1 MILPYRLK
9 SYSLKL
15 LFAVLFLNLIGLLV
29 IRSATNQDPS
39 YVGRELMGSA
49 LGIAFMLVL
58 SLVPYQKILK
68 YAVGIFTACCGLLV
82 MVNFYGRFV
91 GGARR
96 WIVLPGI
103 GQLQPSEF
111 AKIGILV
118 FFSWLLERN
127 EERINQFRFLLVYLG
142 FAAIPVFLIVSEPD
156 LSSTIVVVV
165 CIAAMLYVAGIS
177 YRWIGLALAVALPLA
192 AVFLLLLQH
201 GMIPFLKA
209 YQARRILAFL
219 NRSQFAD
226 DNLQQDNSIMA
237 IGSGQLFGKGL
248 NNNTLASVKNGNFLS
263 EEQTDF
269 IFAVIGEELGFVGCL
284 AVLVLF
290 SLVVFECFS
299 IAGRARELG
308 GKVLC
313 SGMGVLV
320 AFQGFCN
327 IAVATGLLPNTG
339 LTLPFISYGVSSLLS
354 FYIGTGLVLNV
365 GLQQI
370 PDAASRETGFGGRS
384 PSALAGAGRF
394 RVGKNEEEYI

>member
-1 MILPYRLK
+1 MLPYRWK

-15 LFAVLFLNLIGLLV
+15 LFAVLLLNLTGLLV
-29 IRSATNQDPS
+29 IRSATNQDPL
-39 YVGRELMGSA
+39 YVGRELMGTA
-49 LGIAFMLVL
+49 AGIALMLAL
-58 SLVPYQKILK
+58 SVFPYQKIMK
-68 YAVGIFTACCGLLV
+68 AAVGIFIACLVLLV
-82 MVNFYGRFV
+82 LVNIYGRFV

-96 WIVLPGI
+96 WIVLPVI

-111 AKIGILV
+111 AKVGIMI
-118 FFSWLLERN
+118 FFSWLLDRN
-127 EERINQFRFLLVYLG
+127 EERINQVRFLAVYLS
-142 FAAIPVFLIVSEPD
+142 FAFLPVFLIASEPD
-156 LSSTIVVVV
+156 LSSTIVVIV
-165 CIAAMLYVAGIS
+165 CIAAMLYVSGLS
-177 YRWIGLALAVALPLA
+177 YKWIGLFLAVAVPLSGIFL
-192 AVFLLLLQH
+192 FLLQQ

-269 IFAVIGEELGFVGCL
+269 IFAVIGEELGFVGCIL
-284 AVLVLF
+284 VLLLF
-290 SLVVFECFS
+290 SLVVFECFT
-299 IAGRARELG
+299 IAGRARDMS
-308 GKVLC
+308 GKVFC
-313 SGMGVLV
+313 GGMGVLV

-354 FYIGTGLVLNV
+354 FYMGTGVVLNI
-365 GLQQI
+365 GLQSIRGPHFRNSAQEALSV
-370 PDAASRETGFGGRS
+370 PEDRS
-384 PSALAGAGRF
+384 LAGPSL
-394 RVGKNEEEYI
+394 